1 MLVAIQEINEA
12 GPRLSDLVKQ
22 VEAGD
27 EVILTRNGCRVARL
41 IPEMAAQSRAE
52 RRAVLEQF
60 QHSASSKATSG
71 PSAARS
77 QDFLYGDDGMP
88 V

>member
-1 MLVAIQEINEA
+1 MLIAVKDITEA
-12 GPRLSDLVKQ
+12 GSQLSDLVRQ

-41 IPEMAAQSRAE
+41 IPEITAQSRAE
-52 RRAVLEQF
+52 RRAVLERF
-60 QHSASSKATSG
+60 QRAASSKATPG

-77 QDFLYGDDGMP
+77 QDFLYGDDGLP
-88 V
+88 A